1 MFGPRERGGVMAAA
15 EPSYGTFDG
24 CPARW
29 TAYEAWVLYV
39 RTWRKVHPAELMI
52 AVRPTTKAEF
62 ERAFPRLP
70 AMPNAAFQASG

>member
-1 MFGPRERGGVMAAA
+1 M
-15 EPSYGTFDG
+15 
-24 CPARW
+24 
-29 TAYEAWVLYV
+29 YV

-70 AMPNAAFQASG
+70 EMPNAAFQVSR